1 MANFADI
8 VGHLPSFC
16 FLVNVRWRALPSFAF
31 FEMSTFVEA
40 LPSFAF
46 FEMSTFVGSFT

>member
-8 VGHLPSFC
+8 VGH
-16 FLVNVRWRALPSFAF
+16 LPSFAF